1 MKRFTLFFM
10 ALLACIMASAQSG
23 LPDFSTEDSPI
34 YYPVKFKTGGNYL
47 ADKGAGNKMQTVASE
62 SDATNFQLIGTQ
74 ASFIMKSKSGNY
86 VGFSGERFI
95 TTTKANAVKMAIING
110 SASKYYE
117 LKRASE
123 SKCMNQWAGTS
134 AGVELG
140 EYNVGDGNNQ
150 LYFVGAEGTLAEL
163 QTEYNNLVGQL
174 QAAAGYKYF
183 YRDATEAVKSIP
195 STEPTTKEG
204 YQTAINAMKAAL
216 ATLNSGEVLGT
227 DIEGKHFFLA
237 KTSSTLLSLPMP
249 MALQWVRRRP
259 LTAPTACGNLRRLTM
274 VNTTSRM

>member
-62 SDATNFQLIGTQ
+62 SDATNFQHIGTQ

-123 SKCMNQWAGTS
+123 AKCMNQWGGTS

-150 LYFVGAEGTLAEL
+150 LYFVGAEGT
-163 QTEYNNLVGQL
+163 
-174 QAAAGYKYF
+174 
-183 YRDATEAVKSIP
+183 
-195 STEPTTKEG
+195 
-204 YQTAINAMKAAL
+204 
-216 ATLNSGEVLGT
+216 
-227 DIEGKHFFLA
+227 
-237 KTSSTLLSLPMP
+237 
-249 MALQWVRRRP
+249 
-259 LTAPTACGNLRRLTM
+259 
-274 VNTTSRM
+274 

>member
-10 ALLACIMASAQSG
+10 ALMACIMASAQSG
-23 LPDFSTEDSPI
+23 LPEFSTEDSPL
-34 YYPVKFKTGGNYL
+34 YYSVKFKTGGNYL
-47 ADKGAGNKMQTVASE
+47 ADKGAGKKMQTVASE

-86 VGFSGERFI
+86 VGFSGARFI

-123 SKCMNQWAGTS
+123 SKSMNQWGGTS

-140 EYNVGDGNNQ
+140 EWNAGDGNNQ
-150 LYFVGAEGTLAEL
+150 LYFVGGEGTWAKL
-163 QTEYNNLVGQL
+163 QADYNNLVGQL

-195 STEPTTKEG
+195 STGQTHQNYSDKNCNISNCKELI
-204 YQTAINAMKAAL
+204 INALDLFML
-216 ATLNSGEVLGT
+216 
-227 DIEGKHFFLA
+227 DIFRIFI
-237 KTSSTLLSLPMP
+237 
-249 MALQWVRRRP
+249 V
-259 LTAPTACGNLRRLTM
+259 
-274 VNTTSRM
+274 